1 MTTINQTQSVDFN
14 TVIRERHSVRKY
26 DPSFRISREEIT
38 QMLEEAALAPS
49 SSNLQPWRFLV
60 IDDQNLKEQLL
71 PIAFNQQQVVDA
83 SHVVAV
89 LADKESYRL
98 ADEIYSRAV
107 ETKFMDAETKTRMV
121 DRIVSD
127 NSPYRNSEFA
137 KATGLVDAGLISMQF
152 MLVAKAHGYDTVPMG
167 GFHKDQFNAK
177 FNVPDRYE
185 TVMLIA
191 VGKAAVQ
198 AHASVR
204 LTVDEVTFWNS
215 IND

>member
-1 MTTINQTQSVDFN
+1 MTTTNQVSSPEFQ

-26 DPSFRISREEIT
+26 DPSFRITREEME
-38 QMLEEAALAPS
+38 QMLQEATLAPS

-60 IDDQNLKEQLL
+60 IDDQSLKEKLL
-71 PIAFNQQQVVDA
+71 PIAFNQQQVIDA
-83 SHVVAV
+83 SHVIAV
-89 LADKESYRL
+89 LADKESYRY
-98 ADEIYSRAV
+98 ADTIYSRAV
-107 ETKFMDAETKTRMV
+107 DVKFMDAETKERMV
-121 DRIVSD
+121 DRITGDS
-127 NSPYRNSEFA
+127 SPYRNAEIA
-137 KATGLVDAGLISMQF
+137 KDIGLVDAGLISMQF

-167 GFHKDQFNAK
+167 GFNKAQFNEF

-204 LTVDEVTFWNS
+204 LTLDEVSFWNE
-215 IND
+215 IK